1 MWMSKDARSRLSFE
15 TRIFDR
21 RATASRYFSADAL
34 LRMRVLC
41 AALIGSLAVAACSMQ
56 SAPEP
61 EMHSNMLGL
70 TEKQISSCLGAPVQ
84 KSTEG
89 DTEVWSYPDGQSCSV
104 RISFL
109 FGRASHVGYAGSNGQ
124 PLATGACP
132 LVGEH
137 CALR

>member
-1 MWMSKDARSRLSFE
+1 MRVSQDVTRRLSFPP
-15 TRIFDR
+15 RIFDG
-21 RATASRYFSADAL
+21 RAPASRCFSRDAL
-34 LRMRVLC
+34 LRMRVLGG
-41 AALIGSLAVAACSMQ
+41 ALIGSLALAACSMQ

-70 TEKQISSCLGAPVQ
+70 TEKQISSCLGAPAQ

-109 FGRASHVGYAGSNGQ
+109 FGRASHVGYVGANGQ

>member
-1 MWMSKDARSRLSFE
+1 MRVSKEVKSRLSFP
-15 TRIFDR
+15 
-21 RATASRYFSADAL
+21 TASRCFGADAL
-34 LRMRVLC
+34 LGMRVLC
-41 AALIGSLAVAACSMQ
+41 VALIGSLALAACSMQ

-70 TEKQISSCLGAPVQ
+70 TEKQISSCLGAPAQ

-89 DTEVWSYPDGQSCSV
+89 DTEMWSYPDGQSCSV

-109 FGRASHVGYAGSNGQ
+109 FGRASHVGYVGANAQ